1 MRWHRHLWLSIFI
14 FVLVVILGAYAY
26 HYIEGWSMLDSI
38 YFVVVTVT
46 TIGYGDLVPIT
57 SAGKIFTI
65 FFSFFGIA
73 FAFYF
78 VSMIGSRVFRAHLS
92 ARVSEIKEVAKEE
105 QEVKKKLRNRRKRK

>member
-1 MRWHRHLWLSIFI
+1 
-14 FVLVVILGAYAY
+14 
-26 HYIEGWSMLDSI
+26 MLDSI

-46 TIGYGDLVPIT
+46 TIGYGDLFPTT

-78 VSMIGSRVFRAHLS
+78 VSMIGSRLFRAQLS
-92 ARVSEIKEVAKEE
+92 ERVSEIKEVAKRE
-105 QEVKKKLRNRRKRK
+105 QEAKMELKKKRKK

>member
-1 MRWHRHLWLSIFI
+1 MGWHRQFWVSIFLFI
-14 FVLVVILGAYAY
+14 LVVVFGAYVY
-26 HYIEGWSMLDSI
+26 SSVEGWSMLDSI

-46 TIGYGDLVPIT
+46 TIGYGDLFPIT

-78 VSMIGSRVFRAHLS
+78 VSMIGSRVLRAHLS
-92 ARVSEIKEVAKEE
+92 ERVSEIKEVVKRE
-105 QEVKKKLRNRRKRK
+105 QEAKIELRKKRKK